1 MRKLCAA
8 ALTVGLGL
16 HLAACGDKA
25 PTGQVAAKVGKEEIT
40 VQEIQAELNGF
51 NPSDPKLRKQAEQQA
66 LQNIIQ
72 RKLLARAAED
82 AKIDRSPEFAV
93 QKARMEEALLVQAWQ
108 NSLVQAVPE
117 PSPEQVRQFIAQNP
131 SFYANRRVFAVDQV
145 RMSAFKDQKIFDELK
160 PLNTIEAIVGV
171 LQAHGIRFQTGKGTL
186 DTLTMDPKLVAQIDK
201 LPPGEIFVV
210 PAGDMLV
217 ANRIIEAKPAPL
229 PNDVASKHAAQAIKA
244 QQAQES
250 VKRMFGGAVS
260 NHPDVKVLYNKA
272 YEPPAT
278 PDKAAAAQAAGEK
291 KAG

>member
-16 HLAACGDKA
+16 LAACGDKA
-25 PTGQVAAKVGKEEIT
+25 PTGQVAAKVGKDEIT

-51 NPSDPKLRKQAEQQA
+51 NPSDPKARKQAEQQA
-66 LQNIIQ
+66 LQNIVQ

-82 AKIDRSPEFAV
+82 AKVDRSPEFAV

-131 SFYANRRVFAVDQV
+131 SLYANRRIFAVDQV
-145 RMSAFKDQKIFDELK
+145 RMSGFKDQKILDELK

-171 LQAHGIRFQTGKGTL
+171 LQAHGIQFQTGKGTL
-186 DTLTMDPKLVAQIDK
+186 DTLTLDPKFVAQIDK
-201 LPPGEIFVV
+201 LPPGEVFVV
-210 PAGDMLV
+210 PVNNMFV
-217 ANRIIEAKPAPL
+217 ANKIIESKPAPMS
-229 PNDVASKHAAQAIKA
+229 DDAAAKHAAQAIKA

-250 VKRMFGGAVS
+250 VSRMFGAAVT
-260 NHPDVKVLYNKA
+260 NHPKVKVLYNKA
-272 YEPPAT
+272 YEPPAA
-278 PDKAAAAQAAGEK
+278 PAKAAAAEAAGEK